1 MEPIHIFYR
10 ELPLDENNIFT
21 ANLAEK
27 NELEEVKFK
36 NQKNMRLLAYL
47 LTKMLIQTWL
57 Q

>member
-21 ANLAEK
+21 TNLAEK

-47 LTKMLIQTWL
+47 LTKMSIQTWL

>member
-10 ELPLDENNIFT
+10 ELPLDEKNIFT

-57 Q
+57 L

>member
-21 ANLAEK
+21 TNLAEK

-36 NQKNMRLLAYL
+36 NQKNM
-47 LTKMLIQTWL
+47 
-57 Q
+57 